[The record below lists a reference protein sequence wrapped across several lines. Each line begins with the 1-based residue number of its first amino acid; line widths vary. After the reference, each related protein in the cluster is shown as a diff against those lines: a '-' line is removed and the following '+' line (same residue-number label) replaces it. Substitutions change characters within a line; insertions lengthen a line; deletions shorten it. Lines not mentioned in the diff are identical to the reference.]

1 MQKFNQQLE
10 ELIITMRSLSE
21 EWEKNEVEFSD
32 ILSKD
37 YPFTKDFQ
45 EVIVD
50 LVEWKKSINQEI
62 LSGKD

>member
-21 EWEKNEVEFSD
+21 EWEKNEVEVSD